1 MSVTEDLES
10 LADVIETDLASLG
23 REAVQA
29 DEIEPSETIR
39 ALMRQLH
46 AQLLTT
52 LQTAVES
59 ITENDPVKAQEV
71 LAIKDDIQ
79 QAIDEALQHQSTRI
93 VPRDTAR
100 LTGLRIEMEVLDKL
114 ERIYRLCRRIAK
126 TALPT
131 SLLAEK
137 AI

>member
-1 MSVTEDLES
+1 M
-10 LADVIETDLASLG
+10 
-23 REAVQA
+23 
-29 DEIEPSETIR
+29 
-39 ALMRQLH
+39 
-46 AQLLTT
+46 
-52 LQTAVES
+52 QTAVES

-79 QAIDEALQHQSTRI
+79 QAIDDALQHQATRI

-100 LTGLRIEMEVLDKL
+100 LTALRIEMEVLDKL

-131 SLLAEK
+131 KLLAEQ
-137 AI
+137 AV